1 MGNIVGSFF
10 SSFAGSGS
18 FTRTAVCSERRENA
32 HGRDI
37 LGLWTALTILLF
49 APVANYIPK
58 ASLAGLLIVIAYTMV
73 DKRRLIVTWK
83 SSNQSRL
90 VLFGTLV
97 STLILPLEY
106 AVFVGVFLSIVLL
119 LVTGQTDLTQLV
131 PRQDSGYDELPFNQA
146 PESEGHSKHGRRSLF
161 RAAEDLDYELL
172 ECLTPKTP
180 GYSPHEAPAGGG
192 KHSDGYSGKVRR
204 HSQNTGCPTRRLWY
218 RGWIEKDHDRLRAP
232 KANRRTESVLRRQ

>member
-18 FTRTAVCSERRENA
+18 FSRTAVCFKSG
-32 HGRDI
+32 GRTRMAAI
-37 LGLWTALTILLF
+37 FSAFWTALTILLF

-119 LVTGQTDLTQLV
+119 LRVTGQTDLTQLV
-131 PRQDSGYDELPFNQA
+131 PRQDSGCDELPFNQA
-146 PESEGHSKHGRRSLF
+146 PESEVVTVNMEGDLYF
-161 RAAEDLDYELL
+161 AAAEDLDYELL
-172 ECLTPKTP
+172 ECLTPKT
-180 GYSPHEAPAGGG
+180 
-192 KHSDGYSGKVRR
+192 
-204 HSQNTGCPTRRLWY
+204 RRLFS
-218 RGWIEKDHDRLRAP
+218 A
-232 KANRRTESVLRRQ
+232 